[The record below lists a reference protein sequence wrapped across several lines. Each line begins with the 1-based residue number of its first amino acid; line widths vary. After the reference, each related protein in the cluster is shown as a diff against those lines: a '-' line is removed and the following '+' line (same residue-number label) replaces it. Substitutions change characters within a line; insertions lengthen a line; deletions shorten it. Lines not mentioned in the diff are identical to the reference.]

1 MSSDIHELVS
11 GKLSTVTELQSSY
24 NLHRSIKVFLQMRPI
39 YSVLS
44 YAMHFFRE
52 RNLHRLHIVLK
63 DYRYL
68 DVLFH

>member
-24 NLHRSIKVFLQMRPI
+24 YLHRSIKVFLQMRPI

-52 RNLHRLHIVLK
+52 RTLHRLHIVLK